1 MGAGGN
7 KQNAL
12 EVAGRLNMQMENEM
26 YGLSKPALQA
36 GTDYLTGA
44 YGQGGFDQSAKYGAM
59 QTQALDTRLGGNIM
73 QGNLGQAA
81 GNRASALSGIGG
93 QRLAAGVDE
102 MNKLRSMLAQKGLRT
117 TNLAQEAGAQSVQA
131 ISQMGQGNQTLSTIL
146 GVGAAGASVYGGIQ
160 DANARNSVAEQL
172 RMQRTAGNQQLGSD
186 LSYLQSQSPGWGP
199 RSNTSWGNSS
209 SWGKGF

>member
-1 MGAGGN
+1 MGGGGN

-44 YGQGGFDQSAKYGAM
+44 YNQGGFDQSAKYGAM
-59 QTQALDTRLGGNIM
+59 QTQALDTRLGGDIM
-73 QGNLGQAA
+73 RGNLGQAS

-93 QRLAAGVDE
+93 QKLAAGVDE

-146 GVGAAGASVYGGIQ
+146 GVGAAGAGVYGGIQ
-160 DANARNSVAEQL
+160 GANAQSDVAKQL
-172 RMQRTAGNQQLGSD
+172 QAQQFFGNPNLGSD
-186 LSYLQSQSPGWGP
+186 RAYLQWPGGGSTTAPGW
-199 RSNTSWGNSS
+199 
-209 SWGKGF
+209 K

>member
-1 MGAGGN
+1 MALPGILAGTDMGGGGN

-59 QTQALDTRLGGNIM
+59 QTQALDTPLGGNIM
-73 QGNLGQAA
+73 QGNLGQAS

-93 QRLAAGVDE
+93 QKLAAGVDE

-117 TNLAQEAGAQSVQA
+117 TNLAQEAGAQSIAA
-131 ISQMGQGNQTLSTIL
+131 IPQMAQGNQTLSTIL
-146 GVGAAGASVYGGIQ
+146 GVGAVGASAYGGYKQ
-160 DANARNSVAEQL
+160 DQVA
-172 RMQRTAGNQQLGSD
+172 QQMKAQNFFNNPYLGSD
-186 LSYLQSQSPGWGP
+186 TARLQWPGGGATSAPGW
-199 RSNTSWGNSS
+199 
-209 SWGKGF
+209 K